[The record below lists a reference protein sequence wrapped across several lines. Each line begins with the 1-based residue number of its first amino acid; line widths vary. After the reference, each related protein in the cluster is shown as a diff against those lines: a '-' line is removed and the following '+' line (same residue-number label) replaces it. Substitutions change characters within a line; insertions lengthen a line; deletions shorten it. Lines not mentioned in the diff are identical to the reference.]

1 MLYSA
6 IQRPRTEQ
14 IVAGALTHLIDGL
27 TVIYGRVRL
36 AEACQPEPAVAH
48 QLQSIQGQ
56 VERLTQLAQLLDTW
70 AGSAYP
76 PTELLDL
83 NTLIRRVTPACR
95 DRSPGPVSIEMDL
108 GDVGRVVG
116 SRPELEAALGEIIM
130 NALEAE
136 PQSRVCIRTR
146 QESGLIHIE
155 IEDDGVSL
163 PPDSITLAYQPF
175 YTTKTGHFGL
185 GLNVAG
191 EVMTRHRGDIRFDSE
206 PGAGTRVILSLPRLN
221 D

>member
-6 IQRPRTEQ
+6 IQRPPAEQ
-14 IVAGALTHLIDGL
+14 IVAGALAHLIDGL

-36 AEACQPEPAVAH
+36 AQSRHPDPAVAH
-48 QLQSIQGQ
+48 QLQHIQGQ

-70 AGSAYP
+70 TGNTYP
-76 PTELLDL
+76 ATELLDL
-83 NTLIRRVTPACR
+83 NTLVRRVTPTCR
-95 DRSPGPVSIEMDL
+95 ERCETPIPIELDL
-108 GDVGRVVG
+108 GEIGHVVG

-146 QESGLIHIE
+146 REGDLIHVE
-155 IEDDGVSL
+155 IEDDGPSL
-163 PPDSITLAYQPF
+163 PPDHISLAYQPF
-175 YTTKTGHFGL
+175 YTTKSGHFGL

-191 EVMTRHRGDIRFDSE
+191 EVMARHRGDIRLHSE
-206 PGAGTRVILSLPRLN
+206 PSGGTRVILSLPTLN

>member
-6 IQRPRTEQ
+6 IQRPRAEQ

-27 TVIYGRVRL
+27 TVIHGRVRL
-36 AEACQPEPAVAH
+36 AEAHHPESAVAH
-48 QLQSIQGQ
+48 HLQSIQGQ

-83 NTLIRRVTPACR
+83 NTLIRRVAPACR
-95 DRSPGPVSIEMDL
+95 DRSAAPVSIELDL

-130 NALEAE
+130 NALEAK

-146 QESGLIHIE
+146 REDDLIHID
-155 IEDDGVSL
+155 IEDDGPSL
-163 PPDSITLAYQPF
+163 PPERVTLAYQPF
-175 YTTKTGHFGL
+175 YTTKIGHFGL

-191 EVMTRHRGDIRFDSE
+191 EVMNRHRGDIQLHTE
-206 PGAGTRVILSLPRLN
+206 PGAGTTVTLSLPTLA

>member
-1 MLYSA
+1 MVYSV

-14 IVAGALTHLIDGL
+14 ILAGALTHLIDGL
-27 TVIYGRVRL
+27 TVIQGRVRL
-36 AEACQPEPAVAH
+36 AEAHYPEPAVAH
-48 QLQSIQGQ
+48 QLQHIQGQ
-56 VERLTQLAQLLDTW
+56 VERLTQLAQLLDRW
-70 AGSAYP
+70 AGSAYS
-76 PTELLDL
+76 PTEMLDL
-83 NTLIRRVTPACR
+83 NTLVRRVVPACR
-95 DRSPGPVSIEMDL
+95 DRSETPVTIELDLAEVGP
-108 GDVGRVVG
+108 VVG

-146 QESGLIHIE
+146 REDGVIHIE
-155 IEDDGVSL
+155 IEDDGGSL
-163 PPDSITLAYQPF
+163 PPDSVTLAYQPF

-191 EVMTRHRGDIRFDSE
+191 EVLARHRGDIQLHSE
-206 PGAGTRVILSLPRLN
+206 PGAGTTVTLSLPTLS

>member
-6 IQRPRTEQ
+6 IQRPPAEQ

-36 AEACQPEPAVAH
+36 AEAHFPEPAVAH
-48 QLQSIQGQ
+48 QLQRIQGQ

-70 AGSAYP
+70 VGSGSP

-83 NTLIRRVTPACR
+83 NTLVRRVAPACR
-95 DRSPGPVSIEMDL
+95 DRCATPVPIDLDL
-108 GDVGRVVG
+108 GEVGRVVG
-116 SRPELEAALGEIIM
+116 SRAELEAALGEVIV

-136 PQSRVCIRTR
+136 PHSPVCIRTR
-146 QESGLIHIE
+146 REGDLIHVE
-155 IEDDGVSL
+155 IEDDGASL
-163 PPDSITLAYQPF
+163 PPDRVTLAYQPF
-175 YTTKTGHFGL
+175 YTTKSGHFGL

-191 EVMTRHRGDIRFDSE
+191 EVMARHRGDLRLQSASGD
-206 PGAGTRVILSLPRLN
+206 GTKVTLSLPTLT